1 MQWDSSKNLGFSQAD
16 PEMLY
21 LPVDPKEDAPTV
33 EAQEADPDSML
44 HHMRSLIA
52 MRHVYEDLQC
62 YSPFEVYSAEKGSRL
77 FAYKR
82 GDLLLAV
89 NPGLENIT
97 LSLDGDY
104 FPIFT
109 VGDSV
114 LVNDSIV
121 MGAQSFV
128 ILEPCE

>member
-1 MQWDSSKNLGFSQAD
+1 
-16 PEMLY
+16 
-21 LPVDPKEDAPTV
+21 
-33 EAQEADPDSML
+33 
-44 HHMRSLIA
+44 

-82 GDLLLAV
+82 GNLLLAV

-97 LSLDGDY
+97 LALDGDY